1 MKEGNYCTLALF
13 FHYTFTVGGANIS
26 QKSTLSCQDI
36 KQSRKKKKQEG
47 QKKEIRFTFGHTHF
61 DYSFGT
67 SLTDW
72 TFPPPSEH
80 VYVVGGFTFDVGILE
95 SGDLN

>member
-1 MKEGNYCTLALF
+1 MPRHKA
-13 FHYTFTVGGANIS
+13 I
-26 QKSTLSCQDI
+26 
-36 KQSRKKKKQEG
+36 KKKEKAG
-47 QKKEIRFTFGHTHF
+47 GSKERNPVHLWPYHF